1 MRATLPLL
9 VFMLLVATE
18 GCYYDNQERLYPN
31 SFCDTTAVTYATKV
45 LPIVQGSCAVPGCHV
60 PGGNGP
66 GDFTSYTG
74 VKAKVDNG
82 TFRTVTIVNKSMPP
96 SGPLSACELRQLE
109 TWLNAGAPNN

>member
-1 MRATLPLL
+1 MRTILPIVVFVLL
-9 VFMLLVATE
+9 VVSQ
-18 GCYYDNQERLYPN
+18 GCYYDNEERLYPN

-45 LPIVQGSCAVPGCHV
+45 MPIMQGSCAIPGCHV
-60 PGGNGP
+60 PGGTGP
-66 GDFTSYTG
+66 GDFTTYTG

-96 SGPLSACELRQLE
+96 SGPLSTCEQQHLE